1 MFVEAPSDIGLW
13 LLHVVAPSFIITT
26 DVKSCSSGT
35 VATLVTRYS
44 HETMT
49 MRLEQTG
56 ADWSGLGRFLMIL
69 FSIVLARL
77 S

>member
-1 MFVEAPSDIGLW
+1 MFVGAPSDIGLW

-26 DVKSCSSGT
+26 DVKSCSCGT
-35 VATLVTRYS
+35 VATVVTRYS
-44 HETMT
+44 HET

>member
-1 MFVEAPSDIGLW
+1 MFVEAPPNIGLW

-44 HETMT
+44 HETK
-49 MRLEQTG
+49 RLEQTG